1 MRVIAA
7 MHVVAAIGLVVA
19 IVALWNPGDLA
30 EALPWILLTILPLTM
45 AWGLWNRRVWARKAV
60 LDFYSPI
67 FFVATVP
74 FSICLFFYFLVPAR
88 GIAVAHVFAAL
99 GLFFLT
105 PVLLITGSAV
115 WYLKWT
121 TK

>member
-30 EALPWILLTILPLTM
+30 EALPWILLTILPLAM
-45 AWGLWNRRVWARKAV
+45 AWGLWNRRAWAREAV
-60 LDFYSPI
+60 SDYYSPI
-67 FFVATVP
+67 FFVALAP
-74 FSICLFFYFLVPAR
+74 FSFCLFFYFLVPAR
-88 GIAVAHVFAAL
+88 GIAVAHVYAVL

-105 PVLLITGSAV
+105 PILLITGLTV